1 MLSNIFRLIKIIKKK
16 NVINKLRM
24 KLKMLNP
31 VIRSLKKLKTPE
43 ITNKIQI
50 IALIKVNFLN
60 DKSSRFEILLKY
72 VLVFCSKKMVITF
85 KQLLFDINF

>member
-1 MLSNIFRLIKIIKKK
+1 
-16 NVINKLRM
+16 M